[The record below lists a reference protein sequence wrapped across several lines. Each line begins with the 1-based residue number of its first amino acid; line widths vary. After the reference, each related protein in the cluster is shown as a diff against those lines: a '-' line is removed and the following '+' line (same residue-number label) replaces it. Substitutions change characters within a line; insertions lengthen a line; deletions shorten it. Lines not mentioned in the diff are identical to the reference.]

1 MACTFHFYINSKL
14 QQDTLYF
21 ITNQKG
27 LAFQNNKKKALW
39 LSQLDLQTAQEGNQ
53 FKVLHDQLF
62 A

>member
-27 LAFQNNKKKALW
+27 LAFQNNKKTALW
-39 LSQLDLQTAQEGNQ
+39 SQLDLQTVQEWNQ